1 MGDEVLEFAKEV
13 GATDLKSIFDFS
25 EFHGLF
31 KRRNY
36 FLLNKDTFLIVKISR
51 TKTKVFWGLGKKF
64 VDLFNVLTERTG
76 NYFFVALESNRSG
89 WVLSKRE
96 ILNQI
101 SNRSL
106 SYSEDQGEYKVNSH
120 NLKDENSFAS
130 VQGFL
135 KKIGQN

>member
-1 MGDEVLEFAKEV
+1 MSLKTYTNEL
-13 GATDLKSIFDFS
+13 GATDLKSVFDFS

-36 FLLNKDTFLIVKISR
+36 FLLKPHMFLIVKISR
-51 TKTKVFWGLGKKF
+51 TKAKAFWGLGKKF
-64 VDLFNVLTERTG
+64 IDLFNALTEQSG
-76 NYFFVALESNRSG
+76 NYFFVALESNTSG

-101 SNRSL
+101 SNGSL
-106 SYSEDQGEYKVNSH
+106 SYSEKQEEYKINMY
-120 NLKDENSFAS
+120 NLKDENGFVS

-135 KKIGQN
+135 KKIAMK